1 MNWYSKGSRRMSKK
15 ASSIN
20 QMFGSSISSGCSTR
34 KTTSTS
40 DERDGGSAGDAG
52 CRQRVVVLMVATAG
66 MVRKRRRWRRWRL
79 HPAELL
85 TVKST
90 ATALIDPII
99 GSLEILESW
108 FKKQRGLCNYGPTT
122 HDTLRN
128 ISCKL
133 SRTKPSKTPK
143 P

>member
-1 MNWYSKGSRRMSKK
+1 MVLPCFQTASDPQRMDSHETYISSGASSSSSKGKTDLNWYSKCSRRMSKK

-20 QMFGSSISSGCSTR
+20 RTFGSSISSGCSTR

-52 CRQRVVVLMVATAG
+52 RPQRVVVLMVATAG
-66 MVRKRRRWRRWRL
+66 RVRKRRRWRRWRL

-90 ATALIDPII
+90 ATEVIDPII
-99 GSLEILESW
+99 GSLEIPES
-108 FKKQRGLCNYGPTT
+108 
-122 HDTLRN
+122 
-128 ISCKL
+128 
-133 SRTKPSKTPK
+133 
-143 P
+143 